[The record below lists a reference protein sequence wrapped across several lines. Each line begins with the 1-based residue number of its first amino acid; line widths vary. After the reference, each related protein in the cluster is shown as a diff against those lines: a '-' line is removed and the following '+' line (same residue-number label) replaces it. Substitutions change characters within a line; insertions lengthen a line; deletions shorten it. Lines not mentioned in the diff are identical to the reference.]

1 MRQRCTRRRRFEHRS
16 LWRSS
21 GVENATPSNRMWAH
35 AVVLNEIGIRTGQPM
50 HVPSRLSGTDSAC
63 GPLCTCLPLLA
74 RTQAAPVP
82 SAGGVNVLSTPRRP
96 WRRRRRSSQLVSS
109 SASASASTDPHPQIR
124 RFRICFHRSILTT
137 RESDARLLEHRN
149 GHAGATRDELLGETV
164 VEGERERGKGCEE
177 CAARH
182 DALHQSC
189 GSLLL

>member
-1 MRQRCTRRRRFEHRS
+1 MRQRCSLYPTTTIRTSASRS

-109 SASASASTDPHPQIR
+109 SASTSASTDPLPQIRILRSADSASASTDPFSQLERAMRAYSSIATGTPVR
-124 RFRICFHRSILTT
+124 R
-137 RESDARLLEHRN
+137 
-149 GHAGATRDELLGETV
+149 ET
-164 VEGERERGKGCEE
+164 
-177 CAARH
+177 
-182 DALHQSC
+182 S
-189 GSLLL
+189 SLAKPS

>member
-96 WRRRRRSSQLVSS
+96 WRRRRRNSQLVSS
-109 SASASASTDPHPQIR
+109 SASTSSSTDPLPQIRILRSADSASASTDPFSQLERAMRAYSSIATGTPVR
-124 RFRICFHRSILTT
+124 R
-137 RESDARLLEHRN
+137 
-149 GHAGATRDELLGETV
+149 ET
-164 VEGERERGKGCEE
+164 
-177 CAARH
+177 
-182 DALHQSC
+182 S
-189 GSLLL
+189 SLAKPS